1 MSRTLKIRL
10 LVPLF
15 AVVCALA
22 AAPRVLAHADMAGEW
37 AVEFD
42 GGALKSPE
50 DMKMIVVQD
59 DSRLSGRMDWSAG
72 EFPIKGTIND
82 DKFTITW
89 TTRVNGV
96 MTEIT
101 FTGTVKGEEINGN
114 VQIAKSA
121 PFDLYA
127 RRTAHN

>member
-1 MSRTLKIRL
+1 MKTITFLALIL
-10 LVPLF
+10 LS
-15 AVVCALA
+15 AVV

-37 AVEFD
+37 LVEFS
-42 GGALKSPE
+42 GGAFNSPD

-82 DKFTITW
+82 DTFTVTW
-89 TTRVNGV
+89 TTRVNGI

-101 FTGTVKGEEINGN
+101 FTGAVKGEEINGK
-114 VQIAKSA
+114 VQIGKDA

-127 RRTAHN
+127 RRTAH